1 MTPRHGYRKITKVRE
16 VPGGKDIETR
26 WRPDNTGC
34 GVVAIIL
41 FLLFLFFRG
50 C

>member
-1 MTPRHGYRKITKVRE
+1 MTPRHGFKKITKVRN

-34 GVVAIIL
+34 VVGAVIL
-41 FLLFLFFRG
+41 FLLFMFVRG